1 MDWVTGGCEHVEIR
15 EPASQ
20 TIPFVFNSPHSGRCY
35 THAFLS
41 ESRLDSLAI
50 RRSAD
55 HYVDD
60 LFAAAPE
67 LGAPFLIANF
77 PRAYLAVNRAHSELD
92 PKMFY
97 GPLPA
102 YDNTHALL

>member
-1 MDWVTGGCEHVEIR
+1 MDFAMGNWQHAAAVSWGHGKGRMDWVTGGCEHFEIR
-15 EPASQ
+15 EPTSQ

-41 ESRLDSLAI
+41 GSRLDSLAI

-55 HYVDD
+55 HYVDE

-67 LGAPFLIANF
+67 LGAPFLD
-77 PRAYLAVNRAHSELD
+77 RKGVVQGKS
-92 PKMFY
+92 
-97 GPLPA
+97 GS
-102 YDNTHALL
+102 